1 MSNTTTAGLATLSS
15 NRVKLFRLL
24 DLWRIERLRV
34 QTLVRTSPFPNS
46 LIPRRWTRCP
56 LDEIRNWVPCDTDK
70 ETDAICLLKYLQF
83 FTSHILMQRYCPIW
97 PWLTDFRG
105 VVLHCFK
112 HSRSTTFTEVS
123 PMKLKTCLYHCMRL
137 FFIQCRGSGKLWIK
151 GSKMHSHLQ
160 H

>member
-46 LIPRRWTRCP
+46 LIPRQWTQCP

-112 HSRSTTFTEVS
+112 HSCFTLETEDLPIPLSEAVLYSTSWVG
-123 PMKLKTCLYHCMRL
+123 KTVN
-137 FFIQCRGSGKLWIK
+137 K
-151 GSKMHSHLQ
+151 GQ
-160 H
+160 